1 MHPAIELSLFAS
13 GAFLLTGMLTG
24 VWKWVCIHRS
34 DTATAPVYVD
44 VAHRASLLYSFAA
57 MVITNFVQFSPYSVS
72 VTYWATAAPL
82 FFFALAILIYIV
94 HGFLGDTDNQYLR
107 PHKLGSMTLP
117 SVIIV
122 VLMVALIIGE
132 VGGFGLLF
140 WGFMRTVVLAA

>member
-1 MHPAIELSLFAS
+1 MHNSEKAI
-13 GAFLLTGMLTG
+13 
-24 VWKWVCIHRS
+24 
-34 DTATAPVYVD
+34 APVYVD

-94 HGFLGDTDNQYLR
+94 HGFLGDTDNQFLR
-107 PHKLGSMTLP
+107 PHKLGAMTLP
-117 SVIIV
+117 GVIIV
-122 VLMVALIIGE
+122 SLMAALIIGE

-140 WGFMRTVVLAA
+140 WGFLQTVWFA